1 MSIAT
6 LKRKTNST
14 YKVNSGKAT
23 TNPFVINMRGA
34 GDISSNI
41 LTDSGAGFS
50 LNGQYRNRSYI
61 GKTYAFSNR
70 PGQAGN
76 YCCADNSHTIKPSVK
91 SSRAVM
97 NNSKLWFKRP
107 FTSAELSGNPL
118 PTHGKLQ
125 FIYNN
130 WVQTGI
136 NGGILGSSTNIANTY
151 NYVYERRNRVAL
163 CNTDRNTAYATRIS
177 TAATCTDSN
186 NRQRRQVFPYT
197 KFNKV
202 IPPSSKYMLLYK
214 TRRAGNLDGYNKP
227 FPFTSPLDGCVP
239 IYKQANDPI
248 VLSTYY
254 QAGNAVSSD
263 CQTLG

>member
-14 YKVNSGKAT
+14 YKVNSGKNS

-34 GDISSNI
+34 GDITSNI

-50 LNGQYRNRSYI
+50 LNGQHRNRGYI
-61 GKTYAFSNR
+61 GKTYTFSNR
-70 PGQAGN
+70 PGQPGN
-76 YCCADNSHTIKPSVK
+76 YCCADTSHTIKPSVK

-97 NNSKLWFKRP
+97 NNSKLWVKRP
-107 FTSAELSGNPL
+107 FTSAELNGRSV
-118 PTHGKLQ
+118 PTHDKLQ

-136 NGGILGSSTNIANTY
+136 NGGVLGSSTNIANTY
-151 NYVYERRNRVAL
+151 DHFYERRNRVAL
-163 CNTDRNTAYATRIS
+163 CNTDRNNIS
-177 TAATCTDSN
+177 NVITCTSP
-186 NRQRRQVFPYT
+186 NRQRRKVFPYT

-214 TRRAGNLDGYNKP
+214 TKRSGNLDGYNKP

-239 IYKQANDPI
+239 IYKQANDPT

-254 QAGNAVSSD
+254 QAGNVLPSYCPA
-263 CQTLG
+263 